1 MIRLCIFDL
10 DGTLADT
17 LGSIAGFA
25 NQALRRCGWGEIPLE
40 EYRYL
45 VGNGADQL
53 MRGMLKRAAGGFSEQ
68 DVARLR
74 AVYDALYEADPLRDV
89 TPYPGMLQTLQQL
102 QRQGCGLAVLSNK
115 PDNVTQAVVGGMFP
129 PGLFARC
136 WGQREGV
143 PRKPSP
149 EGALRI
155 AQELA
160 VSPAE
165 CLYIG
170 DTCVDMQT
178 GNSAGM
184 RTVGVLW
191 GFRDG
196 KELEE
201 NHAWRIAAAPE
212 EILRFAAG
220 EEEE

>member
-1 MIRLCIFDL
+1 M
-10 DGTLADT
+10 
-17 LGSIAGFA
+17 
-25 NQALRRCGWGEIPLE
+25 
-40 EYRYL
+40 
-45 VGNGADQL
+45 
-53 MRGMLKRAAGGFSEQ
+53 
-68 DVARLR
+68 
-74 AVYDALYEADPLRDV
+74 
-89 TPYPGMLQTLQQL
+89 
-102 QRQGCGLAVLSNK
+102 
-115 PDNVTQAVVGGMFP
+115 
-129 PGLFARC
+129 
-136 WGQREGV
+136 
-143 PRKPSP
+143 
-149 EGALRI
+149 RI

-160 VSPAE
+160 DSPAE

-191 GFRDG
+191 GFRDR